1 MTAIGFRIFP
11 IPKRPDKKLVAEL
24 AKMVTPHLSD
34 SMERLYAGGPQLR
47 PMHNGAKLCGP
58 AFTVRTAPGDNL
70 LVHKAI
76 DIAEPGDVIVVDAGG
91 FNDHA
96 IIGELM
102 SARAEQR
109 GVGGMVIWG
118 AIRDSAELRQ
128 GSFPVYA
135 SGVTHRGPYK
145 NGPGE
150 INVTIAIGG
159 MTVNPGDII
168 VGDADGLVAVP
179 QEHAEAILASAKAI
193 LVKEEGSMKQIRAGT
208 VDRSWVDKALKEK
221 GYKV

>member
-1 MTAIGFRIFP
+1 MTAIGFRILH

-24 AKMVTPHLSD
+24 AGMVTPHLSD
-34 SMERLYAGGPQLR
+34 SMQRLYGGGPQLR

-70 LVHKAI
+70 LIHKAI
-76 DIAEPGDVIVVDAGG
+76 DSAEP
-91 FNDHA
+91 
-96 IIGELM
+96 
-102 SARAEQR
+102 
-109 GVGGMVIWG
+109 
-118 AIRDSAELRQ
+118 RQ

-150 INVTIAIGG
+150 INVPITVGG
-159 MTVNPGDII
+159 MPVNPGDII

-179 QEHAEAILASAKAI
+179 QEQAEEILASAKSI
-193 LVKEEGSMKQIRAGT
+193 LTKEEGSIKQIRAGT

>member
-1 MTAIGFRIFP
+1 MKSGQGHP
-11 IPKRPDKKLVAEL
+11 VLL
-24 AKMVTPHLSD
+24 APEGE
-34 SMERLYAGGPQLR
+34 ERLRLEALVLGHLEEAGQAHFFVPLRLAGKDLGEGADGEAPQ
-47 PMHNGAKLCGP
+47 P
-58 AFTVRTAPGDNL
+58 AFEIS
-70 LVHKAI
+70 HKAI
-76 DIAEPGDVIVVDAGG
+76 DTAEPGDVIVVDAGG

-128 GSFPVYA
+128 GSFPVFA

-150 INVTIAIGG
+150 INVPINMGG
-159 MTVNPGDII
+159 MTVYPGDII

-179 QEHAEAILASAKAI
+179 LEHAEAILASAKAI
-193 LVKEEGSMKQIRAGT
+193 LAKEENAMKQIKAGT

>member
-1 MTAIGFRIFP
+1 MTAIGFRILP
-11 IPKRPDKKLVAEL
+11 IPKRADKKLL
-24 AKMVTPHLSD
+24 ADLAQMVTPHLSD

-76 DIAEPGDVIVVDAGG
+76 DTAAPGDVIVVDAGG

-118 AIRDSAELRQ
+118 AIRDSSELRQ

-150 INVTIAIGG
+150 INVPIVMGG
-159 MTVNPGDII
+159 IPVNPGDIV
-168 VGDADGLVAVP
+168 VGDADGLVVVP
-179 QEHAEAILASAKAI
+179 LEHAEAILASAKAI
-193 LVKEEGSMKQIRAGT
+193 LAKETNSMKQIKAGT

-221 GYKV
+221 GYQV